1 MLYNLTTIVDFE
13 MVIPCLYV
21 LIKMVFPF
29 CSSLS
34 YKHSVKGNGQK
45 ESRNRKNS
53 RDLPASEYYKIYQ
66 QTKQLNKQKSS
77 SSDNELVQNSPVVR
91 RRSNDSELST
101 DSELYSNHN
110 ESFKLN
116 KLRSVSSSL
125 GELNTIE
132 NMDSTTTISGG
143 GGADIKV
150 KGGIAER

>member
-1 MLYNLTTIVDFE
+1 MTSTELVKPYLEIV
-13 MVIPCLYV
+13 
-21 LIKMVFPF
+21 IKMVFPF

-53 RDLPASEYYKIYQ
+53 KDLPASEYYKIYQ

-91 RRSNDSELST
+91 RRSNDSEFST

-110 ESFKLN
+110 ESFKSN

-132 NMDSTTTISGG
+132 KMDSTTTIG

-150 KGGIAER
+150 KEGIAER

>member
-1 MLYNLTTIVDFE
+1 MTSTELVKPYLEIV
-13 MVIPCLYV
+13 
-21 LIKMVFPF
+21 IKMVFPF

-53 RDLPASEYYKIYQ
+53 KDLPASEYYKIYQ

-91 RRSNDSELST
+91 RRSNDSEFST

-110 ESFKLN
+110 ESFKSN
-116 KLRSVSSSL
+116 NLRSVSSSL

-132 NMDSTTTISGG
+132 KMDSTTTIGG
-143 GGADIKV
+143 GGDADIKV